1 MVLEEFIDKLK
12 TRDDFI
18 SVNVEY
24 KEGWEVFVDMKHTQI
39 LIEDHNKVDY
49 EKVLSDLNAVEGMI
63 KWLI

>member
-49 EKVLSDLNAVEGMI
+49 EKVLSDLSAVEGMI

>member
-24 KEGWEVFVDMKHTQI
+24 KEGWKVFVDMKHTQI